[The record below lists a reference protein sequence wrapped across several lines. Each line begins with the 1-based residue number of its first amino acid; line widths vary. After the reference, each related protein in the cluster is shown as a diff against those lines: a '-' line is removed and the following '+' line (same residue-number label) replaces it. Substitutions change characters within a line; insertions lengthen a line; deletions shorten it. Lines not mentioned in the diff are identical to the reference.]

1 MKIRK
6 WDKVEILSWKEK
18 DKGVQA
24 EVLKVFKSSNKV
36 LVSWINIVTK
46 HVKKMG
52 TNPWQ
57 IVKFEKPID
66 VSNVKLV
73 CPITWK
79 LTRIWYVTI
88 EEKWVNKKFRF
99 SKIALKEK
107 WGEAKKYILK

>member
-6 WDKVEILSWKEK
+6 WDKVEILSWKEEYK
-18 DKGVQA
+18 WKQA
-24 EVLKVFKSSNKV
+24 EVLKVYKESHKV

-46 HVKKMG
+46 HIKKNW

-73 CPITWK
+73 CPFTWK
-79 LTRIWYVTI
+79 LTRVGYVI
-88 EEKWVNKKFRF
+88 VEEKWINKKFRF
-99 SKIALKEK
+99 SKTALKEK
-107 WGEAKKYILK
+107 WWEAKKYIV